1 MTSTLASI
9 PRASGGT
16 PTSRRISPY
25 TGLLVLLVVSV
36 AAAMLPFLAGPY
48 YQQLGYQ
55 LFQLVALA
63 TAWNLL
69 AGYTGLASLGSGA
82 FVGLG
87 IYTSVLV
94 SNGQGWAL
102 PLLLIAGGVV
112 AAVFA
117 VLVSPA
123 LFRLRGL
130 YFTVATLALAEAL
143 RILAV
148 NSSTFKGASGIL
160 LEASSPEFY
169 LLYWTVLAIAVL
181 STLVIGVVLRTPASL
196 SLRSIRDDE
205 DVAQEMGVRTFRT
218 KLWAFALSAF
228 IMGMVGA
235 VQTFRVGAVEPYSS
249 FGLSWTVQI
258 LTVAIVG
265 GLGTQTGPWLGAVL
279 VVVVNQLLRDVP
291 EVQSLVNGVVIIV
304 VIRFAPR
311 GIWGTLVQLRRGRR
325 DHHIEG

>member
-1 MTSTLASI
+1 MTATIAQSSGPAATRPK
-9 PRASGGT
+9 PR
-16 PTSRRISPY
+16 RSPAA
-25 TGLLVLLVVSV
+25 GIVVLLVVSV
-36 AAAMLPFLAGPY
+36 AAATLPFLAGPY
-48 YQQLGYQ
+48 YQQIGYG

-87 IYTSVLV
+87 IYTSVLL

-102 PLLLIAGGVV
+102 PLLLVAGGLV
-112 AAVFA
+112 AAAFA

-148 NSSTFKGASGIL
+148 NSETFKGATGIIL
-160 LEASSPEFY
+160 DATAPDFY
-169 LLYWTVLAIAVL
+169 VLYWIVLAIALV
-181 STLVIGVVLRTPASL
+181 STVMIGAVLRTPASL
-196 SLRSIRDDE
+196 SLRGIRDDE
-205 DVAQEMGVRTFRT
+205 DVAQEMGVSTFRT
-218 KLWAFALSAF
+218 KLWAFALAAF
-228 IMGMVGA
+228 IMGAVGA
-235 VQTFRVGAVEPYSS
+235 LQTFRLGAVEPYSS
-249 FGLSWTVQI
+249 FGIVWTVQI

-265 GLGTQTGPWLGAVL
+265 GLGTQAGPWFGAVFVAIL
-279 VVVVNQLLRDVP
+279 NQLLRDVP
-291 EVQSLVNGVVIIV
+291 AVQAPVNGLVIIV

-311 GIWGTLVQLRRGRR
+311 GIWGTARQLLESRR
-325 DHHIEG
+325 DRRARA

>member
-1 MTSTLASI
+1 MTTMTTSAATSVDAPA
-9 PRASGGT
+9 PRRT
-16 PTSRRISPY
+16 SPY
-25 TGLLVLLVVSV
+25 SGIVVLVVVTAV
-36 AAAMLPFLAGPY
+36 AATLPFLSGPY
-48 YQQLGYQ
+48 YQQIGYQ

-87 IYTSVLV
+87 VYASVLF

-102 PLLLIAGGVV
+102 PLLLVSGGVV
-112 AAVFA
+112 SVAFA

-130 YFTVATLALAEAL
+130 YFTVATLALSEAL

-148 NSSTFKGASGIL
+148 NSKTFKGASGIVL
-160 LEASSPEFY
+160 DAAAPDFY
-169 LLYWTVLAIAVL
+169 LLYWVVLGIAAI
-181 STLVIGVVLRTPASL
+181 STLLVGIILRTPASL

-205 DVAQEMGVRTFRT
+205 DVAQEMGVPAFRT
-218 KLWAFALSAF
+218 KLWAFAISAF

-235 VQTFRVGAVEPYSS
+235 LQTFRVGVVEPYSS
-249 FGLSWTVQI
+249 FGLIWTVQI

-265 GLGTQTGPWLGAVL
+265 GLGTQVGPWVGALL
-279 VVVVNQLLRDVP
+279 VVIVNQLLRDAP
-291 EVQSLVNGVVIIV
+291 EVQALVSGVVIIL

-311 GIWGTLVQLRRGRR
+311 GIWGTFLQVRGGRR
-325 DHHIEG
+325 DRRAKH

>member
-1 MTSTLASI
+1 MTTTLAPS
-9 PRASGGT
+9 PKTPAEVPAGRRGT
-16 PTSRRISPY
+16 PYS
-25 TGLLVLLVVSV
+25 GLLVLVVVSG
-36 AAAMLPFLAGPY
+36 AAAALPFLAGSY
-48 YQQLGYQ
+48 YQQIGYQ

-63 TAWNLL
+63 SAWNLL

-87 IYTSVLV
+87 IYASVLL

-102 PLLLIAGGVV
+102 PFLLLAGGVV
-112 AAVFA
+112 AVAFA

-148 NSSTFKGASGIL
+148 NSKTFKGASGIVL
-160 LEASSPEFY
+160 NAAAPDVY
-169 LLYWTVLAIAVL
+169 LLYWAALGLATL
-181 STLVIGVVLRTPASL
+181 STLLVGVVLRTPASL

-205 DVAQEMGVRTFRT
+205 DVAQEMGVRAFRT

-228 IMGMVGA
+228 VMGMVGA
-235 VQTFRVGAVEPYSS
+235 LQTFRVGAVEPYSS
-249 FGLSWTVQI
+249 FGLVWTVQI

-265 GLGTQTGPWLGAVL
+265 GLGTQAGPWIGAAF
-279 VVVVNQLLRDVP
+279 VVVVNQALRDVP
-291 EVQSLVNGVVIIV
+291 EVQALVSGVLIILV
-304 VIRFAPR
+304 VRFAPR
-311 GIWGTLVQLRRGRR
+311 GVWGSLVQFRGGRR
-325 DHHIEG
+325 DRLARR

>member
-1 MTSTLASI
+1 MTSTLASSPAVPTETPHRRGI
-9 PRASGGT
+9 KPYSGM
-16 PTSRRISPY
+16 
-25 TGLLVLLVVSV
+25 LVLVIVSG
-36 AAAMLPFLAGPY
+36 AAAMLPFLTGPY
-48 YQQLGYQ
+48 YQQIGYQ

-82 FVGLG
+82 FVGIG

-102 PLLLIAGGVV
+102 PLLLVAGGVV

-160 LEASSPEFY
+160 LEASSPDFY
-169 LLYWTVLAIAVL
+169 LLYWTVLALAAL
-181 STLVIGVVLRTPASL
+181 STLVIGVILRTPASL

-205 DVAQEMGVRTFRT
+205 DVAQEMGVRAFRT
-218 KLWAFALSAF
+218 KLWAFALCAF
-228 IMGMVGA
+228 IMGTVGA
-235 VQTFRVGAVEPYSS
+235 LQTFRVGAVEPYSS

-265 GLGTQTGPWLGAVL
+265 GLGTQTGPWVGAL
-279 VVVVNQLLRDVP
+279 FVVIVNQALRDVP
-291 EVQSLVNGVVIIV
+291 EVQALINGVVIIV
-304 VIRFAPR
+304 VVRFAPR
-311 GIWGTLVQLRRGRR
+311 GIWGTLVQLSRRRR
-325 DHHIEG
+325 EQHAHG

>member
-9 PRASGGT
+9 PTASGGT

-25 TGLLVLLVVSV
+25 TGLLVLLVVAI
-36 AAAMLPFLAGPY
+36 AAAMLPLVAGPY

-102 PLLLIAGGVV
+102 PLLLIAGGGV

-148 NSSTFKGASGIL
+148 NSSTFKGASAIL

-169 LLYWTVLAIAVL
+169 HLYWTVLAIAVL

-205 DVAQEMGVRTFRT
+205 DVAQEMGVRAFRT
-218 KLWAFALSAF
+218 KLWAFALSAC

-235 VQTFRVGAVEPYSS
+235 LQTFRVGAVEPYSS

-265 GLGTQTGPWLGAVL
+265 GLGTQTGPWLGAFF

-291 EVQSLVNGVVIIV
+291 EVQALVNGVVIIV
-304 VIRFAPR
+304 VVRFAPR
-311 GIWGTLVQLRRGRR
+311 GIWGTLLQLRRRRR